1 MIRLTTRALSF
12 NPLPLKEE
20 EETFRRVPALKMI
33 PSFNPLPLKEEEE
46 TSGGPDSS
54 DPLA

>member
-20 EETFRRVPALKMI
+20 EETDQIFHFVRQEDGFQSA
-33 PSFNPLPLKEEEE
+33 
-46 TSGGPDSS
+46 SS
-54 DPLA
+54 